1 MTSVLVAAA
10 LAVAINPS
18 GHWEGSVDTPQAS
31 IAMQVDFAPVN
42 GELAGAITI
51 PQQHIAGLPLTKIAI
66 DGSSI
71 TFGARTDQLMAATVD
86 DGGKTMSGTFS
97 LDSFSFPF
105 SLTRTG
111 DSKLAPRPTSAPFG
125 KELEGTWHGALADTA
140 GRLQL
145 LLTMVNRPD
154 GSAVATI
161 VNLDEGSLQL
171 PVVVSK
177 QGTTVTIESHVVE
190 SAFTGELNANG
201 ELVGTF
207 HQGAFEIPLTFTR
220 ER

>member
-1 MTSVLVAAA
+1 MTFVLAAA

-18 GHWEGSVDTPQAS
+18 GHWEGAVDTPQTS

-51 PQQHIAGLPLTKIAI
+51 PQQHIAGLPLTKIVI

-71 TFGARTDQLMAATVD
+71 TFGARSDQLMAGTVED
-86 DGGKTMSGTFS
+86 DGKRMSGTFS
-97 LDSFSFPF
+97 LGSLSFPF
-105 SLTRTG
+105 TLTRTG
-111 DSKLAPRPTSAPFG
+111 EPKLAPRPTSAPFG
-125 KELEGTWHGALADTA
+125 EELEGTWHGALSDTS
-140 GRLQL
+140 GQFQL
-145 LLTMVNRPD
+145 LLTMVNQPD

-177 QGTTVTIESHVVE
+177 NGSKVTIESHVVE
-190 SAFTGELNANG
+190 SAFTGELRASG

-207 HQGAFEIPLTFTR
+207 HQGAFEIPLTFAR